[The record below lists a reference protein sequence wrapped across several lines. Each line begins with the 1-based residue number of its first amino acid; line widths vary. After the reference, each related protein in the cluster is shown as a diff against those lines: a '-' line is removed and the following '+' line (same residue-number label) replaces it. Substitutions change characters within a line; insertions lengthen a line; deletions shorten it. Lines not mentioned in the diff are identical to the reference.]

1 MRILI
6 GVVSAIVLSVSA
18 YLFILAG
25 AFVSSE
31 YEAKAVGMML
41 SVPGYIFI
49 APGLL
54 GVDLPM
60 YLIFPK
66 GGASGVFGSIL
77 LNAIIFWSVLL
88 SFLSFKRYWPFKT
101 STKKL
106 KQ

>member
-6 GVVSAIVLSVSA
+6 GVVSAIVLGISA

-31 YEAKAVGMML
+31 YEAKAVGMIL
-41 SVPGYIFI
+41 AIPGYIII

-54 GVDLPM
+54 GLGLIDHLPI

-66 GGASGVFGSIL
+66 GGASGVFASIL
-77 LNAIIFWSVLL
+77 LFAIIFWSFLL
-88 SFLSFKRYWPFKT
+88 GFLSYKRYWPF
-101 STKKL
+101 
-106 KQ
+106 